1 MDIFAIIEKFGIP
14 VAVSMAFGFFIWK
27 QNKFIQD
34 TLMDEL
40 EESFKRVEG
49 IIIQLINQQKLMQ
62 IEQKGIE
69 KSFKSIVFN
78 DELQKEVVKALND
91 SVDIPFLSEKTEEK
105 IMNAVYDTVE
115 GVIKAA
121 LKKAL

>member
-1 MDIFAIIEKFGIP
+1 MDLFAIIEKFGIP

-34 TLMDEL
+34 TLMEEL

-69 KSFKSIVFN
+69 KSFKSIVTIISK
-78 DELQKEVVKALND
+78 LMKEK
-91 SVDIPFLSEKTEEK
+91 
-105 IMNAVYDTVE
+105 
-115 GVIKAA
+115 
-121 LKKAL
+121 

>member
-14 VAVSMAFGFFIWK
+14 VAVSMAFGYFIWK

-40 EESFKRVEG
+40 EESFKRLEG
-49 IIIQLINQQKLMQ
+49 IIISLINQQKLMQ

-69 KSFKSIVFN
+69 KSFNAIVKIIT
-78 DELQKEVVKALND
+78 LLMKKKEK
-91 SVDIPFLSEKTEEK
+91 
-105 IMNAVYDTVE
+105 
-115 GVIKAA
+115 
-121 LKKAL
+121 

>member
-1 MDIFAIIEKFGIP
+1 MDLFAIIEKFGIP

-69 KSFKSIVFN
+69 KSFKSIVTIISK
-78 DELQKEVVKALND
+78 LMKKEK
-91 SVDIPFLSEKTEEK
+91 
-105 IMNAVYDTVE
+105 
-115 GVIKAA
+115 
-121 LKKAL
+121 

>member
-1 MDIFAIIEKFGIP
+1 MGRSTGWQLMDIFAIIEKFGIP
-14 VAVSMAFGFFIWK
+14 VAVSMAFGYFIWK

-49 IIIQLINQQKLMQ
+49 IIIQLINQQKIMQ

-69 KSFKSIVFN
+69 KSFKSIVMIISK
-78 DELQKEVVKALND
+78 LMKKEK
-91 SVDIPFLSEKTEEK
+91 
-105 IMNAVYDTVE
+105 
-115 GVIKAA
+115 
-121 LKKAL
+121 

>member
-14 VAVSMAFGFFIWK
+14 VAVSMAFGYFIWK

-40 EESFKRVEG
+40 EESFKRLEG

-69 KSFKSIVFN
+69 KSYKSIVTIITK
-78 DELQKEVVKALND
+78 LMKE
-91 SVDIPFLSEKTEEK
+91 
-105 IMNAVYDTVE
+105 
-115 GVIKAA
+115 
-121 LKKAL
+121 KK

>member
-49 IIIQLINQQKLMQ
+49 IIIQLINQQKIMQ

-69 KSFKSIVFN
+69 KSFKSIVMIISK
-78 DELQKEVVKALND
+78 LMKKEK
-91 SVDIPFLSEKTEEK
+91 
-105 IMNAVYDTVE
+105 
-115 GVIKAA
+115 
-121 LKKAL
+121 